1 MASQEQC
8 VQTHGALRRARKPH
22 DLKLRVG
29 LQFISS
35 LLLPLTLGVF
45 TVVIT
50 FQQQSAAKQQRDED
64 RMAAELQRAEDRNA
78 SLMQRREDQDASRFL
93 GEQEQNMGV
102 GKRCSGDML
111 GLNIRLLNEIS
122 QIVRT
127 RFENQITITTSSTSR
142 AIYFHGYLL
151 EQILKIFD
159 ITPLDNIPQNI
170 NINSGIDLKTALC
183 RQILLLP
190 MIIIT
195 KENLYLSN

>member
-1 MASQEQC
+1 
-8 VQTHGALRRARKPH
+8 
-22 DLKLRVG
+22 
-29 LQFISS
+29 
-35 LLLPLTLGVF
+35 
-45 TVVIT
+45 
-50 FQQQSAAKQQRDED
+50 
-64 RMAAELQRAEDRNA
+64 MAAELQRAEDRNA

-93 GEQEQNMGV
+93 AKQATQITRISALTQIIDLLPAIIQNINI
-102 GKRCSGDML
+102 KRCSGDML
-111 GLNIRLLNEIS
+111 GLNIRLLNEVS

-127 RFENQITITTSSTSR
+127 RFENQITITTASTSR